1 MYRQRL
7 DVSTGF
13 CHLHYVKHLQKDAD
27 LTIFPYMISHVTD
40 IEPLSSEQAQQ
51 LLLFKERAEDLSEA
65 QRKYQNVPMSSYS
78 TDPADRVSTFQA
90 NTPDIDHI
98 ATMAMKFRFFYA
110 DKEPT
115 KFEKITSLLRSKA
128 KDEWAINYIEKIA
141 IFYKHTMKSTD
152 ITDALGSPTT
162 NREIL
167 DLWFNSRF
175 FHSDAQKREKLE
187 SIHQVV
193 GKEASLFQLYIA
205 IVECASH
212 IKSLYVVAHKTTD
225 KNLSICTPSHHFRR
239 GDNA

>member
-1 MYRQRL
+1 
-7 DVSTGF
+7 
-13 CHLHYVKHLQKDAD
+13 
-27 LTIFPYMISHVTD
+27 MISHVTD

-51 LLLFKERAEDLSEA
+51 ILLFKERAVDLAES

-78 TDPADRVSTFQA
+78 RDPADRVTTLQA

-115 KFEKITSLLRSKA
+115 HFEKVAGLLRRKA
-128 KDEWAINYIEKIA
+128 KDEWAINYIDRIA
-141 IFYKHTMKSTD
+141 LCYKNSMKSTD
-152 ITDALGSPTT
+152 TTGALGSPTT

-167 DLWFNSRF
+167 NLWFNSKF

-205 IVECASH
+205 IIQCAIH

-225 KNLSICTPSHHFRR
+225 KNLIICTPSHHFRL
-239 GDNA
+239 GGNA

>member
-1 MYRQRL
+1 M
-7 DVSTGF
+7 
-13 CHLHYVKHLQKDAD
+13 HLYKDAD

-51 LLLFKERAEDLSEA
+51 LLLFKERAEDLAEA

-78 TDPADRVSTFQA
+78 RDPADRVSTFQA

-115 KFEKITSLLRSKA
+115 QFEKVSGLLRRKA
-128 KDEWAINYIEKIA
+128 KDEWAINYIDRIA
-141 IFYKHTMKSTD
+141 LWYKHAMRSTD
-152 ITDALGSPTT
+152 TTGALGSPTT

-167 DLWFNSRF
+167 NLWFNSKF

-187 SIHQVV
+187 NIHQVV

-205 IVECASH
+205 IVQCANH

-225 KNLSICTPSHHFRR
+225 KNLIICTPSHHFRL
-239 GDNA
+239 GGNA